1 MKKPL
6 HLLALIYLTFSF
18 KTYAIITITHA
29 EYKDERTVT
38 YSYSS
43 TSGGNSSASPIC
55 TNGSSG
61 RGCYFGIW
69 IIDNAGGGSKTG
81 TAIQYVFVPLRS
93 TWADAN
99 NAFLRAYPASGTSTT
114 ISHRVPPYTVCI
126 AAAATPVVNIP
137 GSDYVNQPGTICR
150 NASAPPVPTNCSF
163 SGSPN
168 IDHGTLQADKVN
180 GKQDSVSINVNCNR
194 ATSANIASLGG
205 AINMGGGVSSTLTFD
220 GRGLGSIY
228 LPNGISTH
236 TVTSTLSAANP
247 TPGDKSGSGAIVI
260 NLP

>member
-1 MKKPL
+1 MKISYLFLSIIIYIIPL
-6 HLLALIYLTFSF
+6 QARS
-18 KTYAIITITHA
+18 IITISNA
-29 EYKDERTVT
+29 NVPDGSFSVNI
-38 YSYSS
+38 SYSA
-43 TSGGNSSASPIC
+43 SGGNSTAAI
-55 TNGSSG
+55 
-61 RGCYFGIW
+61 GCGTRYCDFGIW
-69 IIDNAGGGSKTG
+69 VVNSTEARPARILLSTSGIGTDTWSNANT
-81 TAIQYVFVPLRS
+81 
-93 TWADAN
+93 
-99 NAFLRAYPASGTSTT
+99 AFLRTYPSSAN
-114 ISHRVPPYTVCI
+114 ISSPLPLGPGPYSVCI
-126 AAAATPVVNIP
+126 GGAQNNL
-137 GSDYVNQPGTICR
+137 GYLYRNQPGTSCR
-150 NASAPPVPTNCSF
+150 PVSFPPVPTSCAF
-163 SGSPN
+163 SSSPN

-236 TVTSTLSAANP
+236 TVTSTLSATNP